1 MPQIKPLMPIL
12 RRCKK
17 RCGMMGRDFICTDM
31 LAHATKFFD
40 LDKYT
45 GDAKNSGV
53 LELGVN
59 GNISEHWQVGAG
71 VLAEVGDAPNAQ
83 TSVFVNTSYHF

>member
-1 MPQIKPLMPIL
+1 
-12 RRCKK
+12 
-17 RCGMMGRDFICTDM
+17 MMGRNFICMDM
-31 LAHATKFFD
+31 VVHVTKFFD
-40 LDKYT
+40 ISEYT

-71 VLAEVGDAPNAQ
+71 VLAEVGDVPNAQ
-83 TSVFVNTSYHF
+83 TSVFVNTSYRF

>member
-1 MPQIKPLMPIL
+1 
-12 RRCKK
+12 
-17 RCGMMGRDFICTDM
+17 MGRDFICMDM
-31 LAHATKFFD
+31 LVHATKFFD
-40 LDKYT
+40 LAEYT

-71 VLAEVGDAPNAQ
+71 VLLKWETRRMRKLQ
-83 TSVFVNTSYHF
+83 CL

>member
-1 MPQIKPLMPIL
+1 
-12 RRCKK
+12 
-17 RCGMMGRDFICTDM
+17 MGRNFICMDI
-31 LAHATKFFD
+31 LVHVTKFFD
-40 LDKYT
+40 IAEYT

-71 VLAEVGDAPNAQ
+71 VLLKWE
-83 TSVFVNTSYHF
+83 TRRMRKLRCL